1 MTPTDIVHQ
10 DGDRRRRLALPGQGR
25 VSRCQWVRR
34 GARVLGL
41 TAVIAAAGAL
51 AQTPP
56 ATLVVSG
63 NVEKRVALAIGDLQR
78 LPVQRFEDVRY
89 VRMDG
94 RGKDMEQTRRY
105 TGILLRDVITWAGP
119 VETQRHDLR
128 RSVVIATAT
137 DGYQA
142 VFSWAELFLSPIGEG
157 AVVIFER
164 DGVPLPASEGP
175 LALVSLRDTRP
186 GPRHVKWLV
195 KIELRRIG
203 D

>member
-1 MTPTDIVHQ
+1 MTRTAIVHQ
-10 DGDRRRRLALPGQGR
+10 DDDRWRRLALPGQGEG
-25 VSRCQWVRR
+25 SLCQWVRR

-41 TAVIAAAGAL
+41 SAVIAAAGAL
-51 AQTPP
+51 AQTRP
-56 ATLVVSG
+56 AALDVSG
-63 NVEKRVALAIGDLQR
+63 NVENKVTLAIGDLQR

-94 RGKDMEQTRRY
+94 RGKDGEQTRRY
-105 TGILLRDVITWAGP
+105 TGVLLRDVITSVGP
-119 VETQRHDLR
+119 VEKQRHDLR

-164 DGVPLPASEGP
+164 DGAPLPASEGP

-195 KIELRRIG
+195 KVELRRIG